1 MCAIV
6 SCNPFMLKICTY
18 HVVGDDGQMSI
29 IDSDTVNS
37 ENARPVES
45 CISEWSFGPS
55 GRSLHFL
62 DDRSSC
68 SFNTIRLEDGKD
80 VVRVNLRNVDEIL
93 GHTPDGGQI

>member
-6 SCNPFMLKICTY
+6 SGNPFLLKDCTY
-18 HVVGDDGQMSI
+18 HVVGNDGQMSI
-29 IDSDTVNS
+29 IDSDTIHS

-45 CISEWSFGPS
+45 CIREWSFGPS
-55 GRSLHFL
+55 GSSLHFL
-62 DDRSSC
+62 DDRSSR
-68 SFNTIRLEDGKD
+68 SFYTIRLENGKD